1 MKFSLQGVIP
11 ALLTPFTRNGK
22 HVDYDKAC
30 ALADRLAGQKA
41 HGIFPCGTTGEG
53 PLMTVEERKKLVEEL
68 VKAVAK
74 QLKVIAH
81 TGAFDTATTVELTRH
96 ARDVGACAA
105 GVVAPG
111 FYTHDDAALY
121 AHYRAVAKAV
131 PSFPILLYNIPGC
144 VKNVLKSNLVLR
156 LFEEFENI
164 VGVKDSGGD
173 ITALNRIL
181 AGAPQHVSVINGVD
195 EYTYQAYL
203 AGAKGSVS
211 STANVAPELF
221 LAIFDNVKKG
231 DLKRAWLAQTRLSEV
246 CGVMQYGRSAA
257 YYKEALRLRGF
268 DAGYVRPPL
277 LELPAGQKKRLVIGM
292 KSAGLI

>member
-1 MKFSLQGVIP
+1 
-11 ALLTPFTRNGK
+11 
-22 HVDYDKAC
+22 
-30 ALADRLAGQKA
+30 
-41 HGIFPCGTTGEG
+41 
-53 PLMTVEERKKLVEEL
+53 
-68 VKAVAK
+68 
-74 QLKVIAH
+74 
-81 TGAFDTATTVELTRH
+81 
-96 ARDVGACAA
+96 
-105 GVVAPG
+105 
-111 FYTHDDAALY
+111 
-121 AHYRAVAKAV
+121 
-131 PSFPILLYNIPGC
+131 LYNIPGC
-144 VKNVLKSNLVLR
+144 VKNVLKPNLVLR

-277 LELPAGQKKRLVIGM
+277 LELPAGQKRRLVIGM
-292 KSAGLI
+292 KLAGLI